1 MILVINTSKTDL
13 IRIQLVEKGKIIDE
27 AENRQEY
34 QQSEM
39 LLSLIDKVAGK
50 NLKKL
55 KAVAVV
61 SGPGAFSALRFG
73 VTTANVLAWIL
84 KLPMVEL
91 TAEEAGEKLIE
102 SLKKKPEV
110 KIVVPVY
117 GREPNITKTKK

>member
-34 QQSEM
+34 QQSEL

-61 SGPGAFSALRFG
+61 SGPG
-73 VTTANVLAWIL
+73 
-84 KLPMVEL
+84 
-91 TAEEAGEKLIE
+91 
-102 SLKKKPEV
+102 
-110 KIVVPVY
+110 
-117 GREPNITKTKK
+117 

>member
-34 QQSEM
+34 QQSEL

-61 SGPGAFSALRFG
+61 SGPGGRFG
-73 VTTANVLAWIL
+73 GWV
-84 KLPMVEL
+84 
-91 TAEEAGEKLIE
+91 AG
-102 SLKKKPEV
+102 
-110 KIVVPVY
+110 
-117 GREPNITKTKK
+117 T

>member
-1 MILVINTSKTDL
+1 M
-13 IRIQLVEKGKIIDE
+13 VEKGKIIDE

>member
-34 QQSEM
+34 QQSEL

-61 SGPGAFSALRFG
+61 SGPGAFSQCFG
-73 VTTANVLAWIL
+73 LDF
-84 KLPMVEL
+84 
-91 TAEEAGEKLIE
+91 EA
-102 SLKKKPEV
+102 
-110 KIVVPVY
+110 
-117 GREPNITKTKK
+117 PNG